1 MTPPVFRTA
10 GGAEKAPYKSDF
22 VLMKRRSNMKKKL
35 LAFVMAA
42 TMVFSL
48 AACGSS
54 SSNDSS
60 NSGNSS
66 DSDSAQSGDE
76 VQTFKLGSI
85 GPLTGDAA
93 IYGQAVVNG
102 AQLAVDEINASD
114 SKIKFEFKGED
125 DEADGEKSTNAY
137 NKLMDWGMQVLV
149 GPTTT
154 GASMAVADV
163 CNSERTFMI
172 TPSASAVDVT
182 AGKDNVFQVCFTD
195 PNQGISSADY
205 IAENMPDAKIAVLY
219 RNDDAYSQGIH
230 DTFVKEATEKGMSV
244 VYEGTFT
251 NDTATDFS
259 VQLAGAQTAGA
270 NLVFMPIYYQ
280 PASIVLAQAKAMGY
294 APTFFGVDG
303 MDGILTMEGFDPSL
317 AEGLML
323 LTPFSATVPE
333 TQSFVEAYTA
343 ANDGVTP
350 NQFAADAYD
359 GVYIVKE
366 ALEKAGCTADMSS
379 ADICEALVAQMTQIS
394 YSGLTGKDMTWNA
407 EGQVSKA
414 PTAYVI
420 KGGEYVLP
428 EA

>member
-1 MTPPVFRTA
+1 
-10 GGAEKAPYKSDF
+10 
-22 VLMKRRSNMKKKL
+22 MKKKL

-60 NSGNSS
+60 NSGSS
-66 DSDSAQSGDE
+66 SDSAQSGDE

-137 NKLMDWGMQVLV
+137 NQLMDWGMQVLV

-244 VYEGTFT
+244 VYKGTFT

-303 MDGILTMEGFDPSL
+303 MDGILTAENFDASL
-317 AEGLML
+317 AEGVYL
-323 LTPFSATVPE
+323 LTPFSADSE
-333 TQSFVEAYTA
+333 DEMTQNFVAEYQ
-343 ANDGVTP
+343 DRFGEIP
-350 NQFAADAYD
+350 NQFGADAYD
-359 GVYIVKE
+359 AIYTLYQAIQ
-366 ALEKAGCTADMSS
+366 AAGATADMSNEE
-379 ADICEALVAQMTQIS
+379 ICDALIEVMPTLAVT
-394 YSGLTGKDMTWNA
+394 GLTSAGSEMTWDENGA
-407 EGQVSKA
+407 VSKD
-414 PTAYVI
+414 PTAVIIENGTYVT
-420 KGGEYVLP
+420 P
-428 EA
+428 

>member
-1 MTPPVFRTA
+1 
-10 GGAEKAPYKSDF
+10 
-22 VLMKRRSNMKKKL
+22 MKKKL
-35 LAFVMAA
+35 LALTMAMA
-42 TMVFSL
+42 MVLSL
-48 AACGSS
+48 AACGNSS
-54 SSNDSS
+54 SSGDS
-60 NSGNSS
+60 NSSS
-66 DSDSAQSGDE
+66 GSQTASD
-76 VQTFKLGSI
+76 GSITIKIGGI
-85 GPLTGDAA
+85 GPLTGGNAT
-93 IYGQAVVNG
+93 YGLATDYG
-102 AQLAVDEINASD
+102 AQIAVDEINALGGN
-114 SKIKFEFKGED
+114 IKLEYRFED
-125 DEADGEKSTNAY
+125 DTGVNETAVSAY
-137 NKLMDWGMQVLV
+137 SSLKDWDVDVIYGC
-149 GPTTT
+149 TTT
-154 GASMAVADV
+154 GPCVAVAA
-163 CNSERTFMI
+163 ETFADRYFQL
-172 TPSASAVDVT
+172 TPSASSTDVT
-182 AGKDNVFQVCFTD
+182 SGRDNVFQVCFTD

-205 IAENMPDAKIAVLY
+205 IFEHMPESKLAVIY
-219 RNDDAYSQGIH
+219 RNDDAYSQGIR
-230 DTFVKEATEKGMSV
+230 DTFVQEAADKGMEV
-244 VYEGTFT
+244 VYQGTFT
-251 NDTATDFS
+251 NDTASDFT
-259 VQLAGAQTAGA
+259 VQLTGAQKAGAD
-270 NLVFMPIYYQ
+270 LVFMPIYYQ

-366 ALEKAGCTADMSS
+366 ALEKAGCTANMSS

>member
-1 MTPPVFRTA
+1 
-10 GGAEKAPYKSDF
+10 
-22 VLMKRRSNMKKKL
+22 MKKKL

-54 SSNDSS
+54 NSNDSS
-60 NSGNSS
+60 NSGDSS

-137 NKLMDWGMQVLV
+137 NQLMDWGMQVLV

-259 VQLAGAQTAGA
+259 VQLSGAQSAGAD
-270 NLVFMPIYYQ
+270 LVFMPIYYQ
-280 PASIVLAQAKAMGY
+280 PASIILAQAKAMGY

-303 MDGILTMEGFDPSL
+303 MDGILTAENFDASL
-317 AEGLML
+317 AEGVYL
-323 LTPFSATVPE
+323 LTPFSADSE
-333 TQSFVEAYTA
+333 DEMTQNFVAEYQ
-343 ANDGVTP
+343 DRFGEIP
-350 NQFAADAYD
+350 NQFGADAYD
-359 GVYIVKE
+359 AIYTLYQAIQ
-366 ALEKAGCTADMSS
+366 AAGATADMSNEE
-379 ADICEALVAQMTQIS
+379 ICDALIEVMPTLAVT
-394 YSGLTGKDMTWNA
+394 GLTSAGSEMTWDENGA
-407 EGQVSKA
+407 VSKD
-414 PTAYVI
+414 PTAVIIENGTYVT
-420 KGGEYVLP
+420 P
-428 EA
+428 